1 MSGDMLTDIR
11 AALEVLF
18 GPNDAQVPRATR
30 RSAEKTLLQ
39 LRKADAAEALNV
51 CVNLLA
57 EPGSHSALFAAQT
70 VAFLCRNREPAAGW
84 ADAVL
89 GLLRS
94 AVDAGHVKAVHTQL
108 SIAACALVARL
119 KAWPAATLIPSVLSG
134 VGAIA
139 GVALPAPHT
148 RAVLDLFTLLPE
160 ELENEQLA
168 VPEWVLDECR
178 GDLMSSAAAS
188 LVGFAAPLLTTE
200 HATAA
205 LRCLA
210 VWTKGG
216 LLPWEALAPALP
228 AALEATTAAL
238 VVARFEDASAQ
249 RRLEQLQAGCDV
261 LTAAAAADFEAERA
275 DLFIEAVLRLRQSF
289 EEVAREAEGAGQRA
303 GASAEMGVQATIALA
318 TLYAEVGASYSAA
331 VAKHPGLLQ
340 LLLATVSHPEPRVVL
355 PVVGFWSRAGSAVL
369 TAHAAAT
376 QPLLAALMVAAQYPP
391 NMDDRA
397 DLDDGFLDAKLE
409 LRAAVHT
416 TVRTTLL
423 GVEAGHDEA
432 GAPGTDGAPT
442 RVPSISSALL
452 EATGW
457 LLCSARD
464 DAAALTS
471 HKRHLTDDAAT
482 QPAGELGL
490 SRRLEATL
498 HVLIALVPGFAR
510 AGAYTVLTSQALA
523 ELLCKLP
530 SLPDGRAGPA
540 LWRSAAV
547 CAGEVAMALDTA
559 LPPPLLHACAY
570 AVTRSLAFQEAQ
582 EADGEDDA
590 FTVLEDG
597 HALHAGVSALWRWC
611 SHGSSGAAQLAAL
624 PTLFETVGSAYER
637 SMQRDEGHGGTL
649 ATGTLATAKATKLLQ
664 VLSTLAAAT
673 QPTEAAHA
681 RVELLCAPM
690 VAALRRVAAAAAAGS
705 AGGAA
710 AAEPSVA
717 ALAFEQ
723 LSTVARYA
731 GRVAPGLLAT
741 LSADWATLRAVA
753 LGLVS
758 QPSVLHAA
766 CALLADTLRCA
777 HGAGTPAFVEA
788 AGQLALELMR
798 ANGFGGKAPPAVLMP
813 LAAAIERTYAS
824 AAEGAAA
831 SQAAVGVGG
840 LPTSVHVHSVHV
852 HSVAQPPP
860 PAALVEPAL
869 ETALLVWLERALGV
883 FVPRLTAPSGPS
895 GEGSDVS
902 PLDLTDDDGDE
913 VVEHT
918 CGVLSAC
925 VTSGQSRLIEQAAA
939 LALPL
944 LCGPGLKVGEQRA
957 GTAALRLA
965 AQLYA
970 SPSPTVV
977 RMLGQE
983 GYGVALTLSLLNGAG
998 GALPSYLQDSI
1009 AAAARTMYTAP
1020 PSRDAAAG
1028 WVLAAVRSPSFS
1040 HARVTGPTHSEEP
1053 TGGSKAK
1060 SVSNYAMV
1068 LSYLAENGAWEPFG
1082 TVLERGVAVSE
1093 VEDQ

>member
-39 LRKADAAEALNV
+39 LRRADAAEALNV

-57 EPGSHSALFAAQT
+57 EPGSYSALFAAQT

-108 SIAACALVARL
+108 SLAACALVARL

-134 VGAIA
+134 MGAIA

-216 LLPWEALAPALP
+216 LLPWEALAPTLP
-228 AALEATTAAL
+228 AALDATTAAL
-238 VVARFEDASAQ
+238 VVARFEDAFAQ

-275 DLFIEAVLRLRQSF
+275 DLFIEAVLRLRPSF

-355 PVVGFWSRAGSAVL
+355 PVVGFWSRAGGAVL
-369 TAHAAAT
+369 TSHAAAT

-409 LRAAVHT
+409 VRAAVHH

-423 GVEAGHDEA
+423 GAEAAHDEA
-432 GAPGTDGAPT
+432 GAPGSDGAPGAPT
-442 RVPSISSALL
+442 GVPSISDALL
-452 EATGW
+452 EATSW

-471 HKRHLTDDAAT
+471 HKRHHTDDAAT

-498 HVLIALVPGFAR
+498 HVLIALVPGLAR
-510 AGAYTVLTSQALA
+510 GGAYTVLTSQALA

-530 SLPDGRAGPA
+530 LMPDGRAGPA

-637 SMQRDEGHGGTL
+637 SMQRDEGHGSTL
-649 ATGTLATAKATKLLQ
+649 PTGTLSTAKATKLLQ

-710 AAEPSVA
+710 AAEPSIA

-758 QPSVLHAA
+758 QPNVLHAA

-777 HGAGTPAFVEA
+777 HGAGTTAFVEA

-831 SQAAVGVGG
+831 SLAATSVGG
-840 LPTSVHVHSVHV
+840 LPTR
-852 HSVAQPPP
+852 VAQPPP

-902 PLDLTDDDGDE
+902 PLDLTGDDGDE
-913 VVEHT
+913 VTEHT

-925 VTSGQSRLIEQAAA
+925 VISGQSRLIEQAAA

-1020 PSRDAAAG
+1020 PSRAAAAG
-1028 WVLAAVRSPSFS
+1028 WVQAAVRSPSFS

-1060 SVSNYAMV
+1060 NVSNYAMV

>member
-1 MSGDMLTDIR
+1 
-11 AALEVLF
+11 
-18 GPNDAQVPRATR
+18 
-30 RSAEKTLLQ
+30 
-39 LRKADAAEALNV
+39 
-51 CVNLLA
+51 
-57 EPGSHSALFAAQT
+57 
-70 VAFLCRNREPAAGW
+70 
-84 ADAVL
+84 
-89 GLLRS
+89 
-94 AVDAGHVKAVHTQL
+94 
-108 SIAACALVARL
+108 
-119 KAWPAATLIPSVLSG
+119 
-134 VGAIA
+134 
-139 GVALPAPHT
+139 
-148 RAVLDLFTLLPE
+148 
-160 ELENEQLA
+160 
-168 VPEWVLDECR
+168 
-178 GDLMSSAAAS
+178 
-188 LVGFAAPLLTTE
+188 
-200 HATAA
+200 
-205 LRCLA
+205 
-210 VWTKGG
+210 
-216 LLPWEALAPALP
+216 
-228 AALEATTAAL
+228 
-238 VVARFEDASAQ
+238 
-249 RRLEQLQAGCDV
+249 
-261 LTAAAAADFEAERA
+261 
-275 DLFIEAVLRLRQSF
+275 
-289 EEVAREAEGAGQRA
+289 
-303 GASAEMGVQATIALA
+303 
-318 TLYAEVGASYSAA
+318 
-331 VAKHPGLLQ
+331 
-340 LLLATVSHPEPRVVL
+340 
-355 PVVGFWSRAGSAVL
+355 
-369 TAHAAAT
+369 
-376 QPLLAALMVAAQYPP
+376 
-391 NMDDRA
+391 
-397 DLDDGFLDAKLE
+397 
-409 LRAAVHT
+409 
-416 TVRTTLL
+416 
-423 GVEAGHDEA
+423 
-432 GAPGTDGAPT
+432 
-442 RVPSISSALL
+442 
-452 EATGW
+452 
-457 LLCSARD
+457 
-464 DAAALTS
+464 
-471 HKRHLTDDAAT
+471 
-482 QPAGELGL
+482 
-490 SRRLEATL
+490 
-498 HVLIALVPGFAR
+498 
-510 AGAYTVLTSQALA
+510 
-523 ELLCKLP
+523 
-530 SLPDGRAGPA
+530 
-540 LWRSAAV
+540 
-547 CAGEVAMALDTA
+547 
-559 LPPPLLHACAY
+559 
-570 AVTRSLAFQEAQ
+570 
-582 EADGEDDA
+582 
-590 FTVLEDG
+590 
-597 HALHAGVSALWRWC
+597 
-611 SHGSSGAAQLAAL
+611 
-624 PTLFETVGSAYER
+624 
-637 SMQRDEGHGGTL
+637 
-649 ATGTLATAKATKLLQ
+649 
-664 VLSTLAAAT
+664 
-673 QPTEAAHA
+673 
-681 RVELLCAPM
+681 
-690 VAALRRVAAAAAAGS
+690 
-705 AGGAA
+705 
-710 AAEPSVA
+710 
-717 ALAFEQ
+717 
-723 LSTVARYA
+723 
-731 GRVAPGLLAT
+731 
-741 LSADWATLRAVA
+741 LRAVA

-758 QPSVLHAA
+758 QPSVLHAS